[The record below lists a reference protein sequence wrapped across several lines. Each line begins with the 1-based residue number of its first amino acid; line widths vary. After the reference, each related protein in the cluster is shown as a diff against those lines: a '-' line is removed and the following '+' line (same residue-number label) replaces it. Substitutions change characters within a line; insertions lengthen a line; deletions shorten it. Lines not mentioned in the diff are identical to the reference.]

1 MDLYQ
6 ATDDFLM
13 YLEIERNCSVNT
25 LRSYDLDLRSLIN
38 FMKSHD
44 RPLDLAHIQ
53 SPLIRR
59 YIQFAVSHQHLAH
72 ETVQRKISCFKS
84 FSKYCV
90 QSGWIQTDF
99 MAPIVRPQRE
109 RRLPKTL
116 KFEEV
121 QRILQTLEESS
132 DPCAKRD
139 FVLINFVMY
148 TGVRRQEL
156 VDLSWKDI
164 DFHEQTVRVQGKG
177 RKQRLLPL
185 HSSLGNMLSEYR
197 DSLPMSQQSTESPLF
212 PNRFGK
218 RMSTQGAHRIL
229 KKALHMSQLPLD
241 HSLHQLRHTFATT
254 LLKNKTDLRTIQTLL
269 GHESLATT
277 QIYTHTDMT
286 SMRDAIET
294 IAVK

>member
-6 ATDDFLM
+6 ATDDFWM

-44 RPLDLAHIQ
+44 RPLDLTHIQ
-53 SPLIRR
+53 SSLIRR

-99 MAPIVRPQRE
+99 MAPIARPQRE

-121 QRILQTLEESS
+121 QRILQTLETSP
-132 DPCAKRD
+132 DPSAKRD
-139 FVLINFVMY
+139 YVLINFVMY

-177 RKQRLLPL
+177 KKQRILPL
-185 HSSLGNMLSEYR
+185 HSSLASMLSDYR
-197 DSLPMSQQSTESPLF
+197 DSLPMSQQDTESPLF

-218 RMSTQGAHRIL
+218 RMSTQV
-229 KKALHMSQLPLD
+229 
-241 HSLHQLRHTFATT
+241 FAE
-254 LLKNKTDLRTIQTLL
+254 NRVVF
-269 GHESLATT
+269 
-277 QIYTHTDMT
+277 
-286 SMRDAIET
+286 RCP
-294 IAVK
+294 